1 MSSQKAQDSRDVLL
15 KYNARNNIL
24 QLLESQGFD
33 VSEYVNFSINEVSA
47 LISKSQLDMLLSK
60 NSRKDTK
67 AYVCFMESTKSL
79 NHTISDLYD
88 DDEVLT
94 DKDML
99 VVISTSELP
108 ETLNKTINN
117 SYEKGGKFIVAF
129 SLATLQ
135 YNILNHAAV
144 PSHTILTSE
153 ELEKVMKKYNISDY
167 TQFPTISRFD
177 AVAKAIGMRPNE
189 VCKIVRSSST
199 SIVSDYYRLCTK

>member
-1 MSSQKAQDSRDVLL
+1 MSTSKAQDSRDVLL

-24 QLLESQGFD
+24 QLLKTQGFD
-33 VSEYVNFSINEVSA
+33 VSEYENFSINEVSA
-47 LISKSQLDMLLSK
+47 LINNSQLDMILNK

-67 AYVCFMESTKSL
+67 AYVCFMDSTKAL
-79 NHTISDLYD
+79 NNTICDLYD
-88 DDEVLT
+88 DDEVLN

-108 ETLNKTINN
+108 ETLNKTVNN
-117 SYEKGGKFIVAF
+117 CYEKGKFIVAF

-135 YNILNHAAV
+135 YNILKHTAV
-144 PSHTILTSE
+144 PTHTILTTE
-153 ELEKVMKKYNISDY
+153 ELNEVMVKYNISDH

-177 AVAKAIGMRPNE
+177 AVAKAIGMRPSE

-199 SIVSDYYRLCTK
+199 SIVSDYYRMCTK